1 MRIAFV
7 AALLFFYCVSA
18 GKADDD
24 DAPVMLPTGK
34 RITPLAAPGATL
46 QSLNPDLPAFPH
58 YLAGQA
64 ISTALSPDSK
74 TLLVLTSGFNR
85 INGPDGKP
93 IPDASNEYVF
103 VYDVSAHTPRKKQVL
118 QVPDTFAG
126 LAFSPDGDHFY
137 VSGGK
142 DDNVHTFSRESSDW
156 KEDLPPISLGHTSG
170 LGLTPGKEPLAA
182 GGLALC
188 DDGKTLLIANIYNDS
203 VSFIDLPSRR
213 VVRELDLRPGK
224 LLASAHGIPGGE
236 YPFWI
241 VTHGTRAYV
250 SSLRDREIVVIDI
263 GESPAVSKR
272 IKVSGNPN
280 KMLLNRDG
288 SRLFVT
294 SDNSDLLT
302 VIDTR
307 KLAVLSTVSTAGP
320 PALMNLNGRYKG
332 SGPNAIALSP
342 DEQTAY
348 VTNGGSNSIA
358 VIRVGASGRELT
370 VSGLIPTGWFPTAI
384 SVSGDGQT
392 LYTVNSKTIPGPN
405 PQLHMKMKPGANM
418 KPGPAVVVNS
428 RNEYVFQ
435 LEKAGLLTIPVPDST
450 SLARLTQTVAE
461 NDRLAVP
468 PNPRDQE
475 IMAGLH
481 EQIKHV
487 IYIIKENRTYDQILG
502 DLGKGNGDP
511 SLTEFGAT
519 ITPNF
524 HKVAREFV
532 DLDNFFN
539 SGEVSGDGWPWSTSG
554 KESDYGEKAVVLNY
568 ADRGTNYEYEGPNR
582 DINVGLPTVA
592 ARQAANPKTP
602 DDPDL
607 LPGAVNVV
615 APDGPDGT
623 PREKGYIWDA
633 VLRAGLTFREYGC
646 MSDTA
651 LNAPREPHPFQAKV
665 VMSRPANPE
674 LYKFGDPYYRG
685 FDPGYPDFF
694 REAEWER
701 EFDQY
706 VAKDNLPSFEI
717 VQLQEDH
724 MGEFATAISNVNT
737 PEVQQADNDYS
748 TGRLID
754 RVAHSP
760 FKNNTLIFVIEDD
773 SQDGP
778 DHVDA
783 HRTTAYV
790 VGPFVKQHAVVST
803 YYTTVN
809 MMRTMEDVL
818 GLEHLN
824 LNTATSTP
832 MSDVFDLNQRNWNFE
847 AQPSSVLLKTD
858 LPLSQDAQRAAA
870 VSPPV
875 RISHTAGYWA
885 AKTAGMDFRGE
896 DRIDADAFNRIV
908 WEGLMA
914 SPYPN
919 RR

>member
-1 MRIAFV
+1 MCFCLT
-7 AALLFFYCVSA
+7 AASDN
-18 GKADDD
+18 DDQ
-24 DAPVMLPTGK
+24 AAVLLPTGK

-64 ISTALSPDSK
+64 MSTAIGPDKK

-93 IPDASNEYVF
+93 IPSASNEYVF
-103 VYDVSAHTPRKKQVL
+103 VYDVSAHTPHKTQVL

-126 LAFSPDGDHFY
+126 LAFSPGGDRFY

-142 DDNVHTFSRESSDW
+142 DDNVHTYSLHSADW
-156 KEDLPPISLGHTSG
+156 QEDLPPIPLGHTSG

-182 GGLALC
+182 GGLAVS

-224 LLASAHGIPGGE
+224 ILGSAHGVPGGE

-241 VTHGTRAYV
+241 LTHGGRAYV
-250 SSLRDREIVVIDI
+250 SSLRDREIVVIDL

-272 IKVSGNPN
+272 IKISGNPN

-288 SRLFVT
+288 SMLFVT

-302 VIDTR
+302 IIDTR

-320 PALMNLNGRYKG
+320 AALMKLNGRYKG
-332 SGPNAIALSP
+332 SGPNDVALSP
-342 DEQTAY
+342 DEHTAY

-358 VIRVGASGRELT
+358 VIRISESGRRPA

-384 SVSGDGQT
+384 SVSGDGQM
-392 LYTVNSKTIPGPN
+392 LYTVNSKTIPGAN
-405 PQLHMKMKPGANM
+405 PHLHMQIKPSENM

-435 LEKAGLLTIPVPDST
+435 LEKAGLLTIPVPESA
-450 SLARLTQTVAE
+450 SLARLTRIVAE
-461 NDRLAVP
+461 NDRLAALP
-468 PNPRDQE
+468 DPRDEQV
-475 IMAGLH
+475 MAALRKR
-481 EQIKHV
+481 IKHV
-487 IYIIKENRTYDQILG
+487 IYIVKENRTYDQILG

-511 SLTEFGAT
+511 SLTEFGAA

-592 ARQAANPKTP
+592 ARKAANPKTP

-651 LNAPREPHPFQAKV
+651 LNAPREPYPFQAKV

-685 FDPGYPDFF
+685 FDPGYPDFY

-701 EFDQY
+701 EFDRY
-706 VAKDNLPSFEI
+706 VAKRQPALLRNRS
-717 VQLQEDH
+717 
-724 MGEFATAISNVNT
+724 
-737 PEVQQADNDYS
+737 
-748 TGRLID
+748 
-754 RVAHSP
+754 VA
-760 FKNNTLIFVIEDD
+760 
-773 SQDGP
+773 
-778 DHVDA
+778 
-783 HRTTAYV
+783 
-790 VGPFVKQHAVVST
+790 
-803 YYTTVN
+803 
-809 MMRTMEDVL
+809 
-818 GLEHLN
+818 
-824 LNTATSTP
+824 
-832 MSDVFDLNQRNWNFE
+832 
-847 AQPSSVLLKTD
+847 
-858 LPLSQDAQRAAA
+858 
-870 VSPPV
+870 
-875 RISHTAGYWA
+875 
-885 AKTAGMDFRGE
+885 
-896 DRIDADAFNRIV
+896 
-908 WEGLMA
+908 
-914 SPYPN
+914 
-919 RR
+919 RRPHG